1 MPCSLNLISFDFFL
15 IFPEDKIGG
24 EEETVPWSDDEVEE
38 EET

>member
-1 MPCSLNLISFDFFL
+1 MFFKSNQLRFFFNISEGE
-15 IFPEDKIGG
+15 IVG